1 MALVLALPEHFV
13 HRGRPLFEPPVSPHI
28 HKQLE
33 QLGLGVVLVLEH
45 VCVFQSLGV
54 AADLSNVGNI

>member
-13 HRGRPLFEPPVSPHI
+13 HRGRPLFEPPVSLHI
-28 HKQLE
+28 HK
-33 QLGLGVVLVLEH
+33 QLGLGVVLVPEH
-45 VCVFQSLGV
+45 MCVFQSLGV